1 MEDFPMS
8 PYRAPKI
15 LRPEDLALLRSTI
28 QKQQPELLPL
38 LDLLGVQPLTE
49 DQREALREALADE
62 LVETGLRDDSEPN
75 ARGRHLD
82 DIIGRLRR
90 L

>member
-1 MEDFPMS
+1 MS
-8 PYRAPKI
+8 PFRAPKI
-15 LRPEDLALLRSTI
+15 LRPEDLVLLRATI

-62 LVETGLRDDSEPN
+62 FVETGLMDDSEPN

-82 DIIGRLRR
+82 DIIGTLRR